1 MANQET
7 EFTTNVE
14 QPNDTMY
21 NLEPMLGVTFKD
33 KQDNDTDE
41 NSLQDM
47 KA

>member
-7 EFTTNVE
+7 EFSTNAD
-14 QPNDTMY
+14 QTNDTMY
-21 NLEPMLGVTFKD
+21 NLEPMLAVSFKE

-47 KA
+47 KT